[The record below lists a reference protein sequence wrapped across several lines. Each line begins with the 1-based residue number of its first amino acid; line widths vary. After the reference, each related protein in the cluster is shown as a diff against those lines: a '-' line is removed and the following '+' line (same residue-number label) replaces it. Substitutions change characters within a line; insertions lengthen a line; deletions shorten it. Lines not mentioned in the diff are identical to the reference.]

1 MTEKISVIVP
11 VYNVEKYLRQCL
23 DSIISQTYQNLEILI
38 INDGSTDGSDAICRE
53 YKAKD
58 ERIRYFAKENSRLFD
73 IRNLGVQQASGD
85 YITFVNPA
93 DWLERN
99 YLEELYA
106 SLKSYAADI
115 SIANYSLFKES
126 EKIFYFYIGETDYY
140 EHLYSPYQLLDELYE
155 TRFNKH
161 IALTT
166 AWGKLYKRS
175 ILESL
180 LFSNN
185 RVEGDGLFNFKAYL
199 MSQRI
204 VYLNKALYTC
214 REYSGRALAIES
226 EEDRLLA
233 LIDSME
239 GRLVFLA
246 SKGYPLEKHIKAYR
260 STLESALAS
269 LENQGLKDKDVYARV
284 QEKLKLLRT
293 RPQTYSEQKHA
304 IVLAA
309 NYPYVDQVLATIK
322 SVLYH
327 HRNVR
332 FYLINGDFSQEWFTG
347 INRHLQRLD
356 SEIIN
361 CRVSMEQIQQYKTD
375 ISYTVFLRYFVPDFV
390 KEDRVIYMDCD
401 MVVTGPLDELFSL
414 DLEGHPIAA
423 VRDHGGRVFYN
434 REIFNAGFLVID
446 NAYWKANQMS
456 QYLIEMTNKWHDK
469 VDQADQSIL
478 NMIFENNWLELSF
491 DFNHVV
497 LHSHFTN
504 YQIPN
509 GQSYPKVIHYLSHRK
524 PWFPLAAQTYR
535 DVWWFYA
542 QLDWSEVS
550 ENVGLEPLRETMIYP
565 NGRPFT
571 CLIYTS
577 MAEIPHLED
586 LIQALPKVNFK
597 IAARVHVADSLARLI
612 RYSNVTVYSGIS
624 ELHGLDDELVK
635 TSNVLLDIN
644 PGEKTIEILDRFSR
658 THKPILAFQDL
669 KSTEH
674 GQRLFARENWQELAE
689 NIDKIRKG
697 QD

>member
-23 DSIISQTYQNLEILI
+23 DSILSQTYQNLEILI

-53 YKAKD
+53 YLKKD
-58 ERIRYFAKENSRLFD
+58 ERISYHIKENSGISD
-73 IRNLGVQQASGD
+73 TRNVGLQLTSGE
-85 YITFVNPA
+85 YVTFVDSD
-93 DWLERN
+93 DWIEKN
-99 YLEELYA
+99 YVEELYNK
-106 SLKSYAADI
+106 LITYNADI
-115 SIANYSLFKES
+115 AIANYYLYNDAESLF
-126 EKIFYFYIGETDYY
+126 YFFMGEQDYY
-140 EHLYSPYQLLDELYE
+140 ERLYTPVQLIDGLYE
-155 TRFNKH
+155 KKFNKSL
-161 IALTT
+161 ALIS

-175 ILESL
+175 LFDEL
-180 LFSNN
+180 LFPKGRIGEDGFFNLKAFLICE
-185 RVEGDGLFNFKAYL
+185 RV
-199 MSQRI
+199 
-204 VYLNKALYTC
+204 VYLNKGLYAYRERSGSLSRTWTDDWMSALVYAMEE
-214 REYSGRALAIES
+214 RLA
-226 EEDRLLA
+226 LLA
-233 LIDSME
+233 S
-239 GRLVFLA
+239 R
-246 SKGYPLEKHIKAYR
+246 GYPLEKHINVYR
-260 STLESALAS
+260 TMLKSCLENGRLHGLESS
-269 LENQGLKDKDVYARV
+269 ETYRQIK
-284 QEKLKLLRT
+284 EKNHVLSYVPKSQT
-293 RPQTYSEQKHA
+293 EPQHA

-327 HRNVR
+327 HRNIR
-332 FYLINGDFSQEWFTG
+332 FYLINGDFPQEWFTG

-361 CRVSMEQIQQYKTD
+361 CRVSMEQIQQYKTE

-446 NAYWKANQMS
+446 NAYWKAKQMS

-478 NMIFENNWLELSF
+478 NMVFENNWLELPF

-497 LHSHFTN
+497 LHSHFTS

-550 ENVGLEPLRETMIYP
+550 ENIGLEPLRETMLYP
-565 NGRPFT
+565 EGRPFT

-586 LIQALPKVNFK
+586 FIRALPQVNFK

-624 ELHGLDDELVK
+624 ELHGLDDELVM

-644 PGEKTIEILDRFSR
+644 PGEKTIEILDRFNR
-658 THKPILAFQDL
+658 DHKPILAFQDL

-674 GQRLFARENWQELAE
+674 GQRLFARENWQELARS
-689 NIDKIRKG
+689 IDKIRKG
-697 QD
+697 ED